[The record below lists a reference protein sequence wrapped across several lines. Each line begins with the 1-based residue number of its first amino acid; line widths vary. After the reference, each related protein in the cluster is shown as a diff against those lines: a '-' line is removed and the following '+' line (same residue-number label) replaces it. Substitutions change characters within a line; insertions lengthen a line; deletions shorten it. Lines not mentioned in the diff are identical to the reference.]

1 MKHYF
6 TLLVLLLA
14 LGAGA
19 IHAKKITVSQ
29 AQKQAYSFWGK
40 QMPLKAKSKI
50 RQVST
55 RILLDDNE
63 VSQAEA
69 YYVFNNDDGGFVI
82 IAGDDAVAPVL
93 GYTNSGSFDVER
105 IPDGLKELLANYRR
119 QMSLLGDNAKSLA
132 DSYDSSVST
141 YSGEKL
147 LNTAKWSQSKP
158 FNKYTPNG
166 YPVGCVATAGA
177 IVMKHHGYPQRGTG
191 SYSYTWNGQTLSAN
205 FEHEYD
211 WSSMPSSYTDG
222 TAASL
227 YDGVARLM
235 SDLGIAVNM
244 NYARGGSGALTSTLV
259 DALKTYFGYSK
270 YAKELPI
277 DYYGQDEWVNKL
289 RGEIDAN
296 RPIIYSAQD
305 VSAGG
310 HAFVLDGYRDNTF
323 SVNWGW
329 GGYCDGFYV
338 IGALN
343 PEQGGK
349 TTGDQFNLYQ
359 SAIFNLEPSDGKE
372 VIPGLVVSIISECIN
387 GANMGVTD
395 VKANQQFRFIVGP
408 LMSQA
413 ESGSFTGEVAVVL
426 KDSKGN
432 TRSKLASTTFSD
444 LSRNSYYPSLSF
456 TCKSAVDAAKG
467 DYLALVC
474 KEDGTSDYLEVKKI
488 DDSDLRIPAT
498 GYVPRTAEIIKNLG
512 EGARIDESLI
522 DRLSLYN
529 GKPLFGA
536 DYNFKVQLDNDIV
549 KSFVE
554 VDGKEPYQAKYSD
567 GSLAYYYISNIYKS
581 SYQLKVVTYRDYQ
594 EKSCEVN
601 LGTPGQLL
609 AEIQRNG
616 YNDYQYTTIKV
627 KGDIDQRDFEAL
639 NSEYHFK
646 TIDLGE
652 CRVVAYGNSPANA
665 IPEGVFWYN
674 TRLQHFVM
682 PKGITTLGYNAFRQ
696 SGLVD
701 IRLPETI
708 TSFGLNTFWG
718 CHLLADVYM
727 YHKEAPS
734 WISWCVFDYKGY
746 QVTRTLHLQ
755 KGSKEKYLN
764 YSYTQNWI
772 NNFDEIVEDLD
783 TGITPVIVDDNGKT
797 TVVYDLNGRQMPAK
811 DSSRKGI
818 FIVNGKKVIR

>member
-6 TLLVLLLA
+6 TLLVLLFA
-14 LGAGA
+14 LGAGN
-19 IHAKKITVSQ
+19 INAKKITVSQ
-29 AQKQAYSFWGK
+29 AQKQAYNFWGK

-50 RQVST
+50 RQANTIS
-55 RILLDDNE
+55 LQNDNE
-63 VSQAEA
+63 ESQAEA

-82 IAGDDAVAPVL
+82 IAGDDAVSPIL
-93 GYTNSGSFDVER
+93 GYATTGSFDADR
-105 IPDGLKELLANYRR
+105 IPDGLKDLLANYRR
-119 QMSLLGDNAKSLA
+119 QMALLGDNAKSLA
-132 DSYDSSVST
+132 ESYSSSVST

-147 LNTAKWSQSKP
+147 LHTAKWNQSAP
-158 FNKYTPNG
+158 FNKYVPNQ

-191 SYSYTWNGQTLSAN
+191 SHSYSWNGQTLSAN

-211 WSSMPSSYTDG
+211 WSGMPSSYTSG
-222 TAASL
+222 SAASQ

-235 SDLGIAVNM
+235 SDLGVAVDM
-244 NYARGGSGALTSTLV
+244 KYAKGGSAASTTTLV
-259 DALKTYFGYSK
+259 EALKTYFGYSK
-270 YAKELPI
+270 YAKELSI
-277 DYYGQDEWVNKL
+277 DYYSQDEWLKKL

-305 VSAGG
+305 ASVGG
-310 HAFVLDGYRDNTF
+310 YAFVLDGYRGDAF

-343 PEQGGK
+343 PEQEGRPS
-349 TTGDQFNLYQ
+349 GDQFNLYQ
-359 SAIFNLEPSDGKE
+359 SAIFSLEPSDGKE
-372 VIPGLVVSIISECIN
+372 VIPGLVVSNMSECIN

-395 VKANQQFRFIVGP
+395 VKANQQFSFVVGP
-408 LMSQA
+408 LVVQA

-432 TRSKLASTTFSD
+432 TRSKLASKTFRDFSK
-444 LSRNSYYPSLSF
+444 NSYWPSLSF
-456 TCKSAVDAAKG
+456 TCKSTVDATEG

-474 KEDGTSDYLEVKKI
+474 KEDGQSDYLEVKTF
-488 DDSDLRIPAT
+488 DDSDLHIPAT
-498 GYVPRTAEIIKNLG
+498 GYTPKTAEIVKNLG
-512 EGARIDESLI
+512 EGARIDDSPTYQLN
-522 DRLSLYN
+522 LYD
-529 GKPLFGA
+529 GKPLLGA
-536 DYNFKVQLDNDIV
+536 SYNFKVLLDNDIV

-554 VDGKEPYQAKYSD
+554 VDGREPSQVTYVD
-567 GSLAYYYISNIYKS
+567 GTFAYYYISNIYKS

-639 NSEYHFK
+639 NSEFHFK

-652 CRVVAYGNSPANA
+652 CRVVAYGDSPDNA
-665 IPEGVFWYN
+665 IPSDVFWYN
-674 TRLQHFVM
+674 TRLQHFIM

-696 SGLVD
+696 SGLVE

-718 CHLLADVYM
+718 CHQLADVYM
-727 YHKEAPS
+727 YHKEAPY
-734 WISWCVFDYKGY
+734 WISWCVFNYKGN

-755 KGSKEKYLN
+755 KGSKEKYLKH
-764 YSYTQNWI
+764 SYTQNWI
-772 NNFDEIVEDLD
+772 GNFDEVVEDLD
-783 TGITPVIVDDNGKT
+783 TGIAPVTVDMNGKP
-797 TVVYDLNGRQMPAK
+797 TVIYDLNGRQMPSK

-818 FIVNGKKVIR
+818 YIVNGKKVMR